1 MPAAVAIPLVT
12 AAVGA
17 GTTAYGAHA
26 AGKSSRRASDV
37 QAKADADTLAIER
50 ERDAEAKRQFDA
62 QEAQKA
68 KEFAASEEERAYAR
82 QQADYDRQLQR
93 DKEARLAPY
102 RQASAAA
109 LGSLGKILGIDLSGR
124 QASVMTPPPPPMSGQ
139 AGPMPTGAPTSGP
152 MTVPRGG
159 MTGYSGSPDWQNLSA
174 PQAVP
179 TVADLIQWQ
188 QASKGMRA

>member
-1 MPAAVAIPLVT
+1 MPIALPAATLIAG
-12 AAVGA
+12 AVGGGA
-17 GTTAYGAHA
+17 AAYGAHA
-26 AGKSSRRASDV
+26 AGKSAARASDV

-62 QEAQKA
+62 QEAQKV

-124 QASVMTPPPPPMSGQ
+124 QASVMTPAPVPPSGVAPMSSQ
-139 AGPMPTGAPTSGP
+139 AAISRPPLTQPTASPMAAP
-152 MTVPRGG
+152 
-159 MTGYSGSPDWQNLSA
+159 N
-174 PQAVP
+174 AVP

-188 QASKGMRA
+188 RATQGSRA